1 MPKKSRKDTEENN
14 PYAEADMKMTLF
26 VLEARAAVND
36 MAPHVPPKYPFLYWP
51 SHPQHKAAE
60 MLIKRSKVMTQ
71 SLPTVHTFHNY
82 VNNASTP

>member
-1 MPKKSRKDTEENN
+1 MPKKSRKETEENN

-36 MAPHVPPKYPFLYWP
+36 LGPHIPPKYPFLYWP

-60 MLIKRSKVMTQ
+60 MLIKRSKVRTH
-71 SLPTVHTFHNY
+71 SLPTVLRFHNY
-82 VNNASTP
+82 VHSVSTP